1 MDINQILQEVDTL
14 YEENRGPDAEQVML
28 GAITEAAELGDNGA
42 LLQLLNEL
50 LGYYRETSQVEN
62 SYAIAMQAM
71 HLAQQMGLED
81 SIPYATTLLNVA
93 NAYRAGGRLGESLEL
108 YLQVRGIY
116 DKTLSKDNMLVASF
130 ENNLSL
136 LYQELGDFI
145 SAKEALLKAL
155 RIVEIKEA
163 EFEIAVTYANL
174 AGTCVQLNELA
185 EAEEYGER
193 AVREF
198 ERMQV
203 EDTHY
208 CAALSALGS
217 CYYAQKQYEKALGA
231 FEKALAIMEK
241 NPARTEYYRRL
252 QERCEA
258 CRMAMKAKEGMHEG
272 VCCVGEYNLNPD
284 RETLSGLA
292 LCRRY
297 YEKWVKPMI
306 EQEFPAYADKIAVG
320 LVGEGSD
327 CFGYDDVV
335 SRDHDFGPDVCLWV
349 TEETFDEIGKQ
360 LEEAYA
366 KLPAEYEGIKRTV
379 SMQGKGR
386 RGVCTIPEFYKRF
399 LGTDKWEEIDWQQVP
414 DSALAAVI
422 NGEVFADEEGIFSDM
437 RKQLQKGYRL
447 KVLYLKLAQAA
458 ALFSQNAQYNF
469 PRMYGRGDMLAAG
482 MLLADGLKEA
492 LKLQLYLEGKYPPH
506 DKWLN
511 RSVRKS
517 EKGRYLS
524 DLANKCMLLWAEC
537 RVSDGQEPMQSVQQI
552 VEEIAG
558 LLARRLYDLHFIS
571 DTDAYLDAHT
581 AELVFKASIAEESV
595 EELAE
600 RIAKLE
606 FEAFDKVENEG
617 GRASCQNDWA
627 TFRIM
632 RMSQYLTW
640 NHTMLLQYL
649 YDFTVEYQKGHNLI
663 TEKYGRMMEYTDKAA
678 YEKIKEHFPILSE
691 EKKAVIEQI
700 AEIQVAW
707 MEEFAAE
714 YPHLA
719 DNARSIHSYEDHRY
733 NTSYETY
740 LRGELG
746 TYSDKMLQL
755 YGRYVVEYAGNDKNL
770 TYDIMSH
777 SVRMYGYK
785 DLQAAEDFWAK

>member
-1 MDINQILQEVDTL
+1 MVMDINQILQEVDSL

-28 GAITEAAELGDNGA
+28 GAIAKAAELSDNGA

-50 LGYYRETSQVEN
+50 LGYYRETGQVEN

-116 DKTLSKDNMLVASF
+116 DRTLSADNMLVASF

-136 LYQELGDFI
+136 LYQELGDFV

-155 RIVEIKEA
+155 RIVEAKGA

-198 ERMQV
+198 EQMKV
-203 EDTHY
+203 KDTHY
-208 CAALSALGS
+208 CAALTALGS
-217 CYYAQKQYEKALGA
+217 CYFTQKQYERALGA
-231 FEKALAIMEK
+231 FEKALAIMEQ

-258 CRMAMKAKEGMHEG
+258 CRMAMKAKERIPVE
-272 VCCVGEYNLNPD
+272 
-284 RETLSGLA
+284 LSGLA

-297 YEKWVKPMI
+297 YEEWVKPMLK
-306 EQEFPAYADKIAVG
+306 QEFPSYADKIAVG

-327 CFGYDDVV
+327 CFGYDDAV
-335 SRDHDFGPDVCLWV
+335 SLDHDFGPDVCLWV

-366 KLPAEYEGIKRTV
+366 KLPSEYEGIKRTV
-379 SMQGKGR
+379 SAQGKGR
-386 RGVCTIPEFYKRF
+386 RGVCTIPAFYKRF

-414 DSALAAVI
+414 DSSLAAVV

-437 RKQLQKGYRL
+437 RNPLQKGYPL
-447 KVLYLKLAQAA
+447 KVLYLKMAQAA

-482 MLLADGLKEA
+482 MLLSDGLKEA
-492 LKLQLYLEGKYPPH
+492 FKLQLYLDGKYPPH

-511 RSVRKS
+511 RRVKES
-517 EKGRYLS
+517 EKGRQLS
-524 DLANKCMLLWAEC
+524 ELADKCMLRWSEC
-537 RVSDGQEPMQSVQQI
+537 RVCEGQKAVQQI
-552 VEEIAG
+552 VEEIAK
-558 LLARRLYDLHFIS
+558 LLVCQLYDLHFIS

-581 AELVFKASIAEESV
+581 AELAFKASVADESV

-627 TFRIM
+627 TFRVM

-640 NHTMLLQYL
+640 DHTMLLQYL

-678 YEKIKEHFPILSE
+678 YDKIKEHFPVLSE

-700 AEIQVAW
+700 SGIQVAW

-740 LRGELG
+740 LRGELS

-755 YGRYVVEYAGNDKNL
+755 YGRYVVEYARNDKNL
-770 TYDIMSH
+770 TYDIMGH